1 MKEAYILD
9 LTKKIKVDHI
19 FVDVYLEKFAMRDA
33 GWFLWAN
40 QAEYLDAHCMES
52 HDTPEDDQSKD
63 ILEML
68 KTGPVVETWDSS
80 GFEIEYGR
88 PEDMPTELEHMVSQD
103 ITYTDPKIYDSM
115 LELINEAMTSERARY
130 ILMECQKIDA
140 PLANACMLD
149 VLDQDC
155 LEEDR
160 ENLTKLEDHGPE
172 TAQLY
177 FKLRKSLGRCE
188 GVLDVDEIISKSDDD
203 ELNFLLGESAVSVFT
218 HEDMSLGFIPTNG
231 GEPILATAEDLNFED
246 EGVIQF
252 YGTNPDTGFYILD
265 GTWTD
270 LVIAIE
276 DELKERAA

>member
-19 FVDVYLEKFAMRDA
+19 FVDAYLEKFAMRDA
-33 GWFLWAN
+33 GWFLWVN
-40 QAEYLDAHCMES
+40 QAEYLDAH
-52 HDTPEDDQSKD
+52 DTPEDDRSKD

-80 GFEIEYGR
+80 GSEIEYGR
-88 PEDMPTELEHMVSQD
+88 LGDMPTELEHMVSQD
-103 ITYTDPKIYDSM
+103 CTYADPIIYDSM
-115 LELINEAMTSERARY
+115 LELIRGIMRSEREICVTSVVRA
-130 ILMECQKIDA
+130 CQKIDA
-140 PLANACMLD
+140 PLAHACMLD
-149 VLDQDC
+149 ILDQDC

-188 GVLDVDEIISKSDDD
+188 GVLDVDEIISELNDD
-203 ELNFLLGESAVSVFT
+203 ELHFLLLESAVSVIKQK
-218 HEDMSLGFIPTNG
+218 DMSLGFIPANG
-231 GEPILATAEDLNFED
+231 VEPILATTNDWNFMH
-246 EGVIQF
+246 EGVINY
-252 YGTNPDTGFYILD
+252 YGTNPNTGFYILN
-265 GTWTD
+265 GIWTD

>member
-9 LTKKIKVDHI
+9 LTKKIKVHHI

-52 HDTPEDDQSKD
+52 HDTLEDDQSKD

-80 GFEIEYGR
+80 GFEVEYGR

-103 ITYTDPKIYDSM
+103 YTYTDPIIYDSM
-115 LELINEAMTSERARY
+115 LELVDQAMTSERARC
-130 ILMECQKIDA
+130 ILTECRKIDA
-140 PLANACMLD
+140 PLMYASMLN
-149 VLDQDC
+149 VLEQDC

-160 ENLTKLEDHGPE
+160 ENLTKLKDHGPE
-172 TAQLY
+172 TADLY
-177 FKLRKSLGRCE
+177 LKLRRNLGRCE
-188 GVLDVDEIISKSDDD
+188 GVLDVDEIISKLNDD
-203 ELNFLLGESAVSVFT
+203 ELDFLLGESAVSVIKQK
-218 HEDMSLGFIPTNG
+218 DMSLGFIPTNG
-231 GEPILATAEDLNFED
+231 GEPILATTEDWNFMY

>member
-9 LTKKIKVDHI
+9 LTKKIKVHHI

-40 QAEYLDAHCMES
+40 QAEYLDAH
-52 HDTPEDDQSKD
+52 DTPEDDRSKD

-88 PEDMPTELEHMVSQD
+88 PEEMPTELEHMVSQD

-115 LELINEAMTSERARY
+115 LELIDEAMTSERARY
-130 ILMECQKIDA
+130 ILMECREIDA
-140 PLANACMLD
+140 PLTYACMLN
-149 VLDQDC
+149 VLEQDC
-155 LEEDR
+155 LEEDK
-160 ENLTKLEDHGPE
+160 ENLTKLEDHGIA
-172 TAQLY
+172 TADLY
-177 FKLRKSLGRCE
+177 LKLRRNLGRCE
-188 GVLDVDEIISKSDDD
+188 GVLDIDEIISELNAD
-203 ELNFLLGESAVSVFT
+203 ELEFLLGESHVSVIK
-218 HEDMSLGFIPTNG
+218 HQGMRLGFIPTNG
-231 GEPILATAEDLNFED
+231 VEPILATTDDVKSVFD
-246 EGVIQF
+246 SVIEF